1 MVLTHTPLLALLEEW
16 ALRVQLPSTTIL
28 LEAVVD
34 DICLD
39 LSAFCIVKP
48 INDMRVATF
57 DVIFVL
63 EELPGGDNITFLCGR
78 FVVSLVSYYIIVN
91 YCIITRKLYYYII
104 TLLRII
110 ICQSPP
116 EVFPAGLSRH
126 FHYPPHSVRAMSHT
140 ASWILSP
147 GLA

>member
-16 ALRVQLPSTTIL
+16 APRVQLPSTTIL

-34 DICLD
+34 DICLG
-39 LSAFCIVKP
+39 LSACRTVEP
-48 INDMRVATF
+48 INNVRVGIF
-57 DVIFVL
+57 DVIFGL
-63 EELPGGDNITFLCGR
+63 EELPGGDNITFLWGR

-110 ICQSPP
+110 ILQQ
-116 EVFPAGLSRH
+116 EDDIN
-126 FHYPPHSVRAMSHT
+126 
-140 ASWILSP
+140 IL
-147 GLA
+147 LYYHVLLYYNKKTIL

>member
-34 DICLD
+34 DICLG
-39 LSAFCIVKP
+39 LSAFRTVEP
-48 INDMRVATF
+48 INNVRVGIF
-57 DVIFVL
+57 DVIFGL

-110 ICQSPP
+110 ILQQ
-116 EVFPAGLSRH
+116 EDDIN
-126 FHYPPHSVRAMSHT
+126 
-140 ASWILSP
+140 IL
-147 GLA
+147 LYYYVLLYYNKKTIL